1 MFIISCCNSICFLV
15 VYGQIFHEIYLQ
27 LPELQNLN
35 LDINQTVEINL
46 QTPKLQMLSLLNNG
60 FILYTTK
67 INKNN
72 YN

>member
-1 MFIISCCNSICFLV
+1 M